1 LASTRWPNIL
11 MQPFPL
17 LFCALPLTF
26 AVQYVVCAFIL
37 SPPVPSRVCLCA
49 GGEVSPQR
57 CASTCSRRL
66 PSDGACGR
74 PGWNAWNQRGQA
86 GDVEDAH
93 PGRDGGEANCVGSR
107 TGWWWR
113 RPPPTLALVCLLAA
127 CLVISL
133 AIRAEDREA
142 FNGHAAEALW
152 TAFIQVQVVVQG
164 QTHLFDV
171 SAQTSGLELR
181 RLCAKRSSIPAG
193 ALGGL
198 YHQSRLLEDDAPL
211 ASYGVRAGSTIE
223 VKARLRGGAPG
234 PPATSRYA
242 SPNRAEEGHFLHTF
256 PVDVLPTIID
266 PVTQVPILDS
276 ISISIRHANAGRPAQ
291 AQAQAQA
298 QATLDEAEAAEREHE
313 RNRLALDISATERA
327 ALIRARLAA
336 RHSPEHKLPLA
347 KDPAGTALPEDS
359 GPPAEEHVA
368 PPRAPP
374 QPNIVLGANDGRM
387 YSEELRIA
395 HEIARARCRLRD
407 AQLEDSGPLAEE
419 HFAPRAPPQPNIGAS
434 AKDGRMYSEELR
446 IAHDIAR
453 TRCRLRDAGL

>member
-313 RNRLALDISATERA
+313 RHRLALDISATERA

-395 HEIARARCRLRD
+395 HEIAR
-407 AQLEDSGPLAEE
+407 
-419 HFAPRAPPQPNIGAS
+419 
-434 AKDGRMYSEELR
+434 
-446 IAHDIAR
+446 